1 MIIDC
6 RIRGLSLMDMSES
19 YIDLFPSNY
28 RDAILHQQDFYLQ
41 FPVYSQ
47 DVESIFM
54 KLIRGFLSRHDVLYL
69 RDVIVTIVKELITNA
84 VKANA
89 KRLYFK
95 NKGLMIDNAEDYE
108 IGMSTFKKD
117 VLHHDSFIFREIA
130 KTNLRVRVLF
140 ISDNG
145 ALKIK
150 VINNI
155 PIVPSELAKVEARI
169 RKAYEYTDITQ
180 AFTDALDDSEGAGLG
195 LIMAI
200 LVFKSAGFSP
210 NDFTIQSDG
219 SKTVS
224 SITLYQRKNRHEV
237 EHKVAN
243 EILKE
248 IELIPSFPE
257 NIRQIE
263 QKCSDPECP
272 IADIAECIKK
282 DPGLATSIL
291 KLANSAGYV
300 IVRRI
305 ETIEDAIKI
314 IGVKGVKTLLVASG
328 VQHIME
334 KRYAKYKVIWED
346 AYKKAFYAHKI
357 AIQLKNNTLSETAYL
372 GALLSETGK
381 IVLLS
386 VDRDVTDKITD
397 IAGIKDIANV
407 DILEEM
413 TLGISHPTLGALITK
428 KWQFSDSL
436 VQSIE
441 YYLRPYIAPEEYKEL
456 IYIIHLAHIY
466 TEIEKKKYRFELV
479 DDEVLEFF
487 HLTHKETFDKLHS
500 ILKQTYVQKNTIK

>member
-1 MIIDC
+1 MLIDC
-6 RIRGLSLMDMSES
+6 RSGVCPKMDMSES
-19 YIDLFPSNY
+19 HIELFPSNY

-54 KLIRGFLSRHDVLYL
+54 KLIRGFLSRHDILYL
-69 RDVIVTIVKELITNA
+69 RDVIVTIIKELITNA

-95 NKGLMIDNAEDYE
+95 NKGLQIDNPDDYE
-108 IGMSTFKKD
+108 KGMETFKKD
-117 VLHHDSFIFREIA
+117 VLHHDSPIFREIA

-140 ISDNG
+140 MSDNG

-155 PIVPSELAKVEARI
+155 PIVPKELTKVEARI

-180 AFTDALDDSEGAGLG
+180 AFSDALDDSEGAGLG

-200 LVFKSAGFSP
+200 MVFKSAGFSP
-210 NDFTIQSDG
+210 SDFTIQSDG

-257 NIRQIE
+257 NIRRIE
-263 QKCSDPECP
+263 QMCADNECP
-272 IADIAECIKK
+272 IMDIAECIKR

-305 ETIEDAIKI
+305 ETIEDAVMI
-314 IGVKGVKTLLVASG
+314 IGEKGIKTLLLASG
-328 VQHIME
+328 VQRIM
-334 KRYAKYKVIWED
+334 
-346 AYKKAFYAHKI
+346 
-357 AIQLKNNTLSETAYL
+357 
-372 GALLSETGK
+372 
-381 IVLLS
+381 
-386 VDRDVTDKITD
+386 
-397 IAGIKDIANV
+397 
-407 DILEEM
+407 
-413 TLGISHPTLGALITK
+413 
-428 KWQFSDSL
+428 
-436 VQSIE
+436 
-441 YYLRPYIAPEEYKEL
+441 
-456 IYIIHLAHIY
+456 
-466 TEIEKKKYRFELV
+466 
-479 DDEVLEFF
+479 
-487 HLTHKETFDKLHS
+487 
-500 ILKQTYVQKNTIK
+500 